1 MGTATPASALGG
13 YSKAEEIANAVT
25 HGIAALLSLV
35 GLGVLVYCAA
45 VGSGRAGVIAAAA
58 VFGTAMVFLYTA
70 STLYHAVPNRR
81 AKRILQMLD
90 HGAIYVMIA
99 GSYTPFCLITLRGTT
114 GTVLCAAVWTI
125 AVLGAVLQP
134 VLLRRAEW
142 LNCLPYLLLGWCVV
156 LVMKPLAAALPA
168 AGLWLLAGGYEKS
181 TPAAIVYKASWED
194 EQKYVCTVE
203 TLARTAQE
211 HGITKTALI
220 IVGDVVSQSS
230 YSRSKLY
237 DPTFTTEFREGTS

>member
-70 STLYHAVPNRR
+70 STLYHAVPNWR

-142 LNCLPYLLLGWCVV
+142 LNCLLYLLLGWCVV

-168 AGLWLLAGGYEKS
+168 AGLWLLAGGGVVYS
-181 TPAAIVYKASWED
+181 LGVVFYLWDRIPFNHAIWHLFVLGGTVLQFFSVLFYVLPA
-194 EQKYVCTVE
+194 
-203 TLARTAQE
+203 R
-211 HGITKTALI
+211 
-220 IVGDVVSQSS
+220 
-230 YSRSKLY
+230 
-237 DPTFTTEFREGTS
+237 

>member
-70 STLYHAVPNRR
+70 STLYHAVPNWR

-142 LNCLPYLLLGWCVV
+142 LNCLLYLLLGWCVV

-168 AGLWLLAGGYEKS
+168 AGLWLLAGGGVVYS
-181 TPAAIVYKASWED
+181 LGVVFYLWDRIPFNHAIWHLFVLGGTVLQFFSVMFYVLPA
-194 EQKYVCTVE
+194 
-203 TLARTAQE
+203 R
-211 HGITKTALI
+211 
-220 IVGDVVSQSS
+220 
-230 YSRSKLY
+230 
-237 DPTFTTEFREGTS
+237 